1 MKSMIA
7 AVALVLCAAPA
18 MAQDQVVSY
27 INDNYPVDFLS
38 WCDGNKVV
46 AQNPE
51 GKIYVRANCEEA
63 GLVCKVYDAYRFG
76 GVTYTA
82 NCEKAK

>member
-1 MKSMIA
+1 MKSTILA
-7 AVALVLCAAPA
+7 IALVLGSASA
-18 MAQDQVVSY
+18 MAQDKVVSMTY
-27 INDNYPVDFLS
+27 DNYPVEFLS

-51 GKIYVRANCEEA
+51 GKLYVRANCEEA

-76 GVTYTA
+76 SVFYSA
-82 NCEKAK
+82 NCEKGK